1 MNAPTKLVCTY
12 GYMYG
17 LHVCTHVCVFP
28 PHSACALPV
37 TSVRMPAHRAAS
49 HLLVIA
55 RMYFMHV
62 CMLDA
67 MCVCFHRTLLVRYFP
82 VARARMLARR
92 TSSRLLVIARIYFMH
107 VCVLDARYVRCRRV
121 SHARA
126 MSARFS
132 CSHAR
137 PPFMNARSP
146 VARCSMWLHLCLY
159 VVKYLHVSRR
169 PNIYCSFSHTDVH
182 VWSTLVGIM
191 CRLCCRRAP
200 PGCALFGS
208 PITLARLIFARRP
221 VLWSPSC

>member
-146 VARCSMWLHLCLY
+146 VARCSMWLHPCICRQIFAC
-159 VVKYLHVSRR
+159 VTTTK
-169 PNIYCSFSHTDVH
+169 HT
-182 VWSTLVGIM
+182 
-191 CRLCCRRAP
+191 
-200 PGCALFGS
+200 S
-208 PITLARLIFARRP
+208 PTLAYRCACMLDTGRYHVYADVVLRLVVPSPGRR
-221 VLWSPSC
+221 SPSHI